1 MRELGSNIRLFRRQR
16 GLTQQELAEKADIG
30 AASVAR
36 LESGLVADPRLS
48 TLVKLSGALD
58 TEVRELLPSEED
70 MRDGYRSG
78 PA

>member
-70 MRDGYRSG
+70 LRDGYRSG